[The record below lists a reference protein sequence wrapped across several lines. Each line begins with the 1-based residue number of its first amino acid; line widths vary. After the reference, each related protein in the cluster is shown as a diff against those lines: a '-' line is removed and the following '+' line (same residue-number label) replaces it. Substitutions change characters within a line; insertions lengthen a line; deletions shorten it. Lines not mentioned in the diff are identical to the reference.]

1 MSKVQLG
8 QVPGLVCIECGL
20 NPQQLGTLVKAAQAA
35 SNLLYSQ
42 HENNRLG
49 QENEVLDTVQ
59 AVDAAINPF
68 MDALSEAGVWSDQQ
82 ENQSCEA
89 TQ

>member
-20 NPQQLGTLVKAAQAA
+20 NPQLLRTLVEAAQAA

-49 QENEVLDTVQ
+49 HENEVLDTVQ
-59 AVDAAINPF
+59 AVDAAIDPF
-68 MDALSEAGVWSDQQ
+68 NRRINND
-82 ENQSCEA
+82 
-89 TQ
+89 